1 MIKSEEY
8 NLSGHTY
15 ELIKKVIEDECRK
28 EEGFL
33 RNWIEFQFDVLTE
46 SDFFKMLVEKLVKE
60 NLENEKRK

>member
-1 MIKSEEY
+1 MNKSD
-8 NLSGHTY
+8 

-28 EEGFL
+28 QEGFL

-60 NLENEKRK
+60 TLENAKTK

>member
-1 MIKSEEY
+1 MSKSEY
-8 NLSGHTY
+8 VLNGYTY

-28 EEGFL
+28 QEGFL

-60 NLENEKRK
+60 SLENVRK

>member
-1 MIKSEEY
+1 MNKSD
-8 NLSGHTY
+8 

-28 EEGFL
+28 QEGFL

-60 NLENEKRK
+60 SLENAKTK

>member
-33 RNWIEFQFDVLTE
+33 RKN
-46 SDFFKMLVEKLVKE
+46 
-60 NLENEKRK
+60 

>member
-1 MIKSEEY
+1 MDKSEY
-8 NLSGHTY
+8 VLNGYTY

-28 EEGFL
+28 QEGFL

-60 NLENEKRK
+60 SLENVSK